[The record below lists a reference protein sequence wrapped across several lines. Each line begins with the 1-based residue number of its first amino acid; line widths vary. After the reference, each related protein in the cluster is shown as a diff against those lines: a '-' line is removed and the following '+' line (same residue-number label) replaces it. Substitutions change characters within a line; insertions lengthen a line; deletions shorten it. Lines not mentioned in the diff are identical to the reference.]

1 MKWRKKL
8 TAVRSRAVTSDHTLT
23 LCLMPYMK
31 YRRARAGTS
40 RHEVALLVET
50 LCYNSEGRGFDSR
63 WCHWNFSLIKSF
75 RPHYCPEV
83 DSASNRNEYQEH
95 FLVGKGGR
103 CVGLTT
109 LPRSCVDCLAIWET
123 QCPGT
128 LWACPSL

>member
-1 MKWRKKL
+1 MEEETDCSQISRSDQRSYIN
-8 TAVRSRAVTSDHTLT
+8 AVPHALYEVSE
-23 LCLMPYMK
+23 
-31 YRRARAGTS
+31 GTS